1 MTKQRLFLEL
11 FANLKL
17 GVFLRKLGK
26 KDTFWHWEYNRITA
40 IKSAKNKPWVGIP
53 NLVYGC
59 IFGWWYVL
67 YQFWVTVTLTS
78 DQVFRIIV
86 SEAYFLHYLSSQ
98 SQILCVVASW
108 DGRMSCTS
116 FRVTVTLTF
125 FLELSYPEYISYI
138 IWGRNP
144 KFGVWM
150 HFWIQIYCGP
160 FLSLCDLDLWPSF

>member
-1 MTKQRLFLEL
+1 MHISVLFE
-11 FANLKL
+11 
-17 GVFLRKLGK
+17 
-26 KDTFWHWEYNRITA
+26 
-40 IKSAKNKPWVGIP
+40 VGIP

-59 IFGWWYVL
+59 NFGWWYVL

-78 DQVFRIIV
+78 DRVFRIIV
-86 SEAYFLHYLSSQ
+86 SEAYFLHYLSSE

-116 FRVTVTLTF
+116 FRVTLTLTF
-125 FLELSYPEYISYI
+125 FLEFSYQEYISYI

-144 KFGVWM
+144 KFGVLM
-150 HFWIQIYCGP
+150 HFWIPICCGP